1 MDPIGSVWSVRN
13 GRWRLK
19 FLKITSF
26 DGTVLRAD
34 VNLPKAK
41 GSEKFPAPGPS
52 LCLLCF
58 KICKLLRLVQRF
70 GDQSQGVW
78 DLMDTHGMSNKPHG
92 KMVWYSLPTW
102 TNYSYKWWD
111 SLKTTFG
118 RVLIIP
124 DWNALTSLFFSPNL
138 RYLLVGY
145 PWTHGVSNNFKIL
158 PAGEMI
164 QFETYVFSKALIHAF
179 WWFQWSNP
187 FRSIFPNPSQVVAH
201 SW

>member
-124 DWNALTSLFFSPNL
+124 DWKCFNLSVFFPNL
-138 RYLLVGY
+138 RYLFVGY
-145 PWTHGVSNNFKIL
+145 PWTQGVSNNFKIL

-164 QFETYVFSKALIHAF
+164 QFEKYVFSKALIHAF
-179 WWFQWSNP
+179 WWVQWSNP

-201 SW
+201 YW

>member
-1 MDPIGSVWSVRN
+1 MSQVGGSPIACGVQQLWGIASGPGN
-13 GRWRLK
+13 GRESLSVQESYGSDWIRLICLEREVK
-19 FLKITSF
+19 TQIPGRSHPSMGQFWGQT
-26 DGTVLRAD
+26 

-52 LCLLCF
+52 LRLLCF

-78 DLMDTHGMSNKPHG
+78 DLMDTHGMSNKTHG

-102 TNYSYKWWD
+102 TNYSYKWSD

-124 DWNALTSLFFSPNL
+124 DWKCFNLSVFFP
-138 RYLLVGY
+138 
-145 PWTHGVSNNFKIL
+145 
-158 PAGEMI
+158 
-164 QFETYVFSKALIHAF
+164 
-179 WWFQWSNP
+179 
-187 FRSIFPNPSQVVAH
+187 
-201 SW
+201 